1 MNARQSRV
9 CVNLRGKVYAPEEH
23 NHERSVRSSETN
35 ERCDMIEPAILDDH
49 PDFSLVLGGPVF
61 KFLQRARLSGEG
73 LELVRRR
80 ILVITC
86 IAWVPLLLLSAYGGH
101 ALGGSIQVP
110 FLYDIEAHVR
120 FLVALPILIAAELV
134 VDQRIRPVV
143 RQFVE
148 RRIVVPEEV
157 PEFNSAIGSTRRVRN
172 SAIVEAVM
180 LLLVYS
186 LGLWVWRSQNALGAA
201 SWYAI
206 PEGGQLHLTLAG
218 YWYVFVSLPIFQ
230 FILLRWYLRFFL
242 WFRFLWQ
249 VSKLSLRLI
258 PTHPD
263 RAAGLGFL
271 GTSTYAFGPILF
283 AQGALLAG
291 LIASQIFYAG
301 QNLLSFKMEVAG
313 FVAFFIVIILS
324 PLFVFT
330 RHLVRTKRRGQRDY
344 GRLANRYVQKFDEK
358 WVDGGT
364 SADDELL
371 GSADI
376 QSLADLGN
384 SYTVI
389 QEMRLVPFGLKEVA
403 KLAAAT
409 VAPLVPLT
417 LTIFSLE
424 ELVGHL
430 IKVLF

>member
-1 MNARQSRV
+1 
-9 CVNLRGKVYAPEEH
+9 
-23 NHERSVRSSETN
+23 
-35 ERCDMIEPAILDDH
+35 MIKPAILDEH
-49 PDFSLVLGGPVF
+49 PDFSLVLGGPLF
-61 KFLQRARLSGEG
+61 KFLQRAHLSGEG
-73 LELVRRR
+73 LELMRRR
-80 ILVITC
+80 VVVIGC
-86 IAWVPLLLLSAYGGH
+86 VAWVPILLLSAIDGH
-101 ALGGSIQVP
+101 ALGGLIQVP

-120 FLVALPILIAAELV
+120 FLVALPILIAAELIV
-134 VDQRIRPVV
+134 HQRLHPVV

-148 RRIVVPEEV
+148 RRIVLPEEI
-157 PEFNSAIGSTRRVRN
+157 PKFNAAIDSTRRVRN
-172 SAIVEAVM
+172 AVIVEVA
-180 LLLVYS
+180 LLALVYT

-230 FILLRWYLRFFL
+230 FILVRWYLRFFL

-249 VSKLSLRLI
+249 VSRLNLCLI

-271 GTSTYAFGPILF
+271 GRGTYAFGPILF

-301 QNLLSFKMEVAG
+301 QNLLSFKMQVAG
-313 FVAFFIVIILS
+313 FVVFFLVIILS
-324 PLFVFT
+324 PLLVFT
-330 RHLVRTKRRGQRDY
+330 NHLVRVKREGLGDY
-344 GRLANRYVQKFDEK
+344 GLLANRYVQEFDKK
-358 WVDGGT
+358 WVDGNA
-364 SADDELL
+364 SATDEFL
-371 GSADI
+371 GSDDI

-389 QEMRLVPFGLKEVA
+389 QEMRSAPFGPKDVTW
-403 KLAAAT
+403 LAAVT
-409 VAPLVPLT
+409 MAPLVPLT
-417 LTIFSLE
+417 LTIISLE